1 MNKRE
6 NISNT
11 SKVLFRGF
19 RGVLFFVFFPVFA
32 YAQTEYVNDIQT
44 IYSERTYV
52 TVSKTTVDASLNTAN
67 TVLDKFI
74 DDLIAD
80 PESLFLE
87 GRMLEGLGSK
97 DDKEKELFLIE
108 YQGYNY
114 NKTTGLYTGTLNIFM
129 NKTKLSNIDFTGK
142 ITRTAPHK
150 NVSEAF
156 FELVD
161 NNPIVKIAKGKIVV
175 KQIDSQTIEI
185 EQTATFQFRW
195 LFNLFFTQ
203 NNYRNLAEWRLDK
216 FLENIKREMLRE
228 EER

>member
-1 MNKRE
+1 MDKKGFSLFVPSCVRAF
-6 NISNT
+6 
-11 SKVLFRGF
+11 VLLL
-19 RGVLFFVFFPVFA
+19 LFPIFA
-32 YAQTEYVNDIQT
+32 HAQEYVNDIRT
-44 IYSERTYV
+44 TYSERTYV
-52 TVSKTTVDASLNTAN
+52 TVSKTTVEASLNTAN

-114 NKTTGLYTGTLNIFM
+114 DKTTGLYTGTLNIFL

-142 ITRTAPHK
+142 ITRTSPHK

-185 EQTATFQFRW
+185 EQTATFKFSW
-195 LFNLFFTQ
+195 VFNLFFTQ

-216 FLENIKREMLRE
+216 FLQNIKREMLRE